1 MLKSS
6 TSTVAKIASTEALHE
21 YVYYKKTSLVSCGYS
36 QSYASGY
43 TMYYVLIIL
52 RHAPRRSVLGGLPH
66 GCTEKLREKSVCLWS
81 PPTYV
86 EGLCGG
92 GPEDV

>member
-6 TSTVAKIASTEALHE
+6 TSTVAKIASNGGPIHKD
-21 YVYYKKTSLVSCGYS
+21 VYYKKTSLVSCGYS

-66 GCTEKLREKSVCLWS
+66 GCTEK
-81 PPTYV
+81 
-86 EGLCGG
+86 
-92 GPEDV
+92 